1 MIFNG
6 VRLSYS
12 RQVAHVIQLFDS
24 KKSGNETEEE
34 NGGQQCGQI
43 SLRANSTVKIP

>member
-34 NGGQQCGQI
+34 
-43 SLRANSTVKIP
+43 RRVKVLLSEKDFN